1 MALCRHGVP
10 TCRRCKR
17 AARLRELLRFI
28 RGAELAAGQH
38 LPLCAVDFDP
48 QFRQRERRRRNQGAD
63 DEPLVHA
70 VMLEAIKSARRRRR

>member
-28 RGAELAAGQH
+28 RGAEIAAGRR
-38 LPLCAVDFDP
+38 LPLSAADFDP
-48 QFRQRERRRRNQGAD
+48 QFARRRERRKR
-63 DEPLVHA
+63 
-70 VMLEAIKSARRRRR
+70 